1 MELTQ
6 GSIKKILCVI
16 YGKKDSLL
24 DEQRNANKI
33 NSDLV
38 SAINQLTGKVNSFNE
53 KLEKQKILPP
63 TTDMKPVQEIIKKGI
78 ADMEL
83 IAGSQPKTVT
93 KKIQIVLFP
102 ERDAKLFYKI
112 VFGRWFMWLAIMLFS
127 SFLYKLLVHRSDND
141 TQAMIE
147 VSRNDKITNAWHCL
161 YKQSDKNLRKK
172 MDSLLI
178 NSSQDIPR
186 K

>member
-1 MELTQ
+1 
-6 GSIKKILCVI
+6 
-16 YGKKDSLL
+16 
-24 DEQRNANKI
+24 
-33 NSDLV
+33 
-38 SAINQLTGKVNSFNE
+38 
-53 KLEKQKILPP
+53 
-63 TTDMKPVQEIIKKGI
+63 
-78 ADMEL
+78 MEL

-93 KKIQIVLFP
+93 KKIQILLFP

-127 SFLYKLLVHRSDND
+127 SFLYKWLVHRSDND